1 MSFTISLPFLYRING
16 GIRRLNTWSDSN
28 ASESGN
34 LTHTK
39 AKFREGVYLITGEEQ
54 EFNFLNGKHRFITG
68 REAVIAGRRIPFAG
82 EQFFCR
88 RREVSYQREEEADR
102 QKTSILSDKVATFP
116 VCFKFVPNRRGGELH
131 F

>member
-1 MSFTISLPFLYRING
+1 MEGMGEINLWSG
-16 GIRRLNTWSDSN
+16 GNV
-28 ASESGN
+28 SEGGN

-88 RREVSYQREEEADR
+88 RREVSYQREEEAER